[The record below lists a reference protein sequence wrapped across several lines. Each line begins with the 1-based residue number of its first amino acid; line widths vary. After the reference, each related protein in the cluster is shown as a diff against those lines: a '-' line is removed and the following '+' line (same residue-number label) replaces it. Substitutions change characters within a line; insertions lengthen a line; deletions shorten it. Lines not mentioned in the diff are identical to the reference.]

1 MERLLGINL
10 YIASAVLLI
19 ITGTIVSFISLL
31 GSLGAYKEI
40 KYMLK
45 TYFVILLAL
54 LAIILTIG
62 SLCFVFRGE
71 LDDRLQKEMH
81 ASMRLYGNDSHV
93 TEAWDSMQIN
103 FECCGVTLRGLRGFE
118 SWRRESPRFNGTS
131 EGPFVPLSCCRSRE
145 EDQIK
150 LACQGRQPRK
160 EDTYFDGCYDKMK
173 AVIKGHTVAIGLVAT
188 FAMLFIVFGLILS
201 GTLYFIIGRKSVEK
215 LASDTTS
222 SQME

>member
-10 YIASAVLLI
+10 YVASAVLLI
-19 ITGTIVSFISLL
+19 ITGTIVAFISLL

-62 SLCFVFRGE
+62 SLCFIFRAE

-81 ASMRLYGNDSHV
+81 SSMRLYGNDSRV
-93 TEAWDSMQIN
+93 TEAWDSMQVN
-103 FECCGVTLRGLRGFE
+103 FECCGVTLKGARGFE
-118 SWRRESPRFNGTS
+118 SWRRESTRFNSSS
-131 EGPFVPLSCCRSRE
+131 EGPLVPLSCCRSAE

-150 LACQGRQPRK
+150 RACQGRAPKK

-173 AVIKGHTVAIGLVAT
+173 AVIKSHTLSIGLVTAFAIT
-188 FAMLFIVFGLILS
+188 FITCGLLLS
-201 GTLYFIIGRKSVEK
+201 GTLFFIIGRKTTANQ
-215 LASDTTS
+215 LTSDTI
-222 SQME
+222 SQ